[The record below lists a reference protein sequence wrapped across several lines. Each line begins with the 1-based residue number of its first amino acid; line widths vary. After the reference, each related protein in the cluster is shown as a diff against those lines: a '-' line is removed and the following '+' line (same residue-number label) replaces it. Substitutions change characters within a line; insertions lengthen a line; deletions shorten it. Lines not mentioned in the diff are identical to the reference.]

1 MNLLLLKLLLLSLIC
16 LSALACVSVGY
27 ESRALAT
34 ELMRLKL
41 AEQELTTRWGQL
53 LLEESA
59 LGALPRVESEAGKLA
74 SMRAPQSGDLV
85 VLHP

>member
-1 MNLLLLKLLLLSLIC
+1 MNMLLLKSILLVCIC

-41 AEQELTTRWGQL
+41 AEQQLTTRWGQL

-59 LGALPRVESEAGKLA
+59 LGALPRVESEAVKIA
-74 SMRAPQSGDLV
+74 SMRAPLAKDLMA
-85 VLHP
+85 LNP

>member
-1 MNLLLLKLLLLSLIC
+1 MNLFFIKLVLLALVC
-16 LSALACVSVGY
+16 VSALACVSVGY
-27 ESRALAT
+27 ESRVLAT

-59 LGALPRVESEAGKLA
+59 LGALPRVEAEAVKLV
-74 SMRAPQSGDLV
+74 SMRAPTAADLM